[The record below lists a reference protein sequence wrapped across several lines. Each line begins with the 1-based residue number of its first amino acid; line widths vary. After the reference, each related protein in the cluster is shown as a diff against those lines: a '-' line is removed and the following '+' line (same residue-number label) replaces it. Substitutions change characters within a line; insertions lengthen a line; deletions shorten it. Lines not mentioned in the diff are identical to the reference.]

1 MTTASPNNTT
11 RRPPAENT
19 PAHAIRFL
27 LQHMVLGTLGGFLF
41 GAMVLYFDVF
51 GLGGLVLGCLAAA
64 LPAVRFS
71 GHHEFDAML
80 QWGGGATAP
89 ALIGLALIKL
99 LACAIC
105 LATGWRGGAIFPLV
119 FAGGAAGLPGA

>member
-1 MTTASPNNTT
+1 
-11 RRPPAENT
+11 
-19 PAHAIRFL
+19 
-27 LQHMVLGTLGGFLF
+27 
-41 GAMVLYFDVF
+41 
-51 GLGGLVLGCLAAA
+51 
-64 LPAVRFS
+64 
-71 GHHEFDAML
+71 ML

-119 FAGGAAGLPGA
+119 FAGGAAGLAAHHLQSGPDATVAVAAGLAGATAAGLGKPVAALLILVFLVGAGTLLPICVGIAAGLAAARLSPRATH